1 MNLSVSEELKKDTK
15 SYWIELHREGIRNN
29 DQLSPV
35 CYPDES
41 GMLNRL
47 YDFGHRMGMREVFKR
62 LGDLK
67 GKRVLDIGCGRG
79 RWSKEFAGRG
89 AEVLGVDWSRE
100 AINRNRQEAAEC
112 AFECMSVKELN
123 HFEPASFDIVNSVTV
138 IQHVRRDFHQK
149 IFEDIHKLLAT
160 DGTFCMIE
168 SIYNPFLSNKYDHA
182 DGDYTFCWSK
192 KAWIDLAEK
201 CGFRLTSLKG
211 CLYMPLLR
219 IYHKLPVVKKR
230 DIASPL
236 TQKTHHVLK
245 ELLTLCSFP
254 IEALS
259 SSMPHKFATHGIFIF
274 EKKE

>member
-1 MNLSVSEELKKDTK
+1 MSEELKKDTK

-100 AINRNRQEAAEC
+100 AINRNR
-112 AFECMSVKELN
+112 
-123 HFEPASFDIVNSVTV
+123 
-138 IQHVRRDFHQK
+138 
-149 IFEDIHKLLAT
+149 
-160 DGTFCMIE
+160 
-168 SIYNPFLSNKYDHA
+168 
-182 DGDYTFCWSK
+182 K
-192 KAWIDLAEK
+192 K
-201 CGFRLTSLKG
+201 
-211 CLYMPLLR
+211 
-219 IYHKLPVVKKR
+219 
-230 DIASPL
+230 
-236 TQKTHHVLK
+236 
-245 ELLTLCSFP
+245 
-254 IEALS
+254 
-259 SSMPHKFATHGIFIF
+259 
-274 EKKE
+274 

>member
-1 MNLSVSEELKKDTK
+1 MMKKPEDNLQT
-15 SYWIELHREGIRNN
+15 YWEVMHHDGLEAN
-29 DQLSPV
+29 DRLSPV
-35 CYPDES
+35 CTPEES
-41 GMLNRL
+41 NRINRF
-47 YDFGHRMGMREVFKR
+47 YNFGHRLGMREVFKR

-67 GKRVLDIGCGRG
+67 GKRVLDVGCGRG

-160 DGTFCMIE
+160 GGTFCMIE
-168 SIYNPFLSNKYDHA
+168 SVYNPLLSNKYDHA

-219 IYHKLPVVKKR
+219 IYDKLPVVKKR

-236 TQKTHHVLK
+236 TQKNHHDLN

-254 IEALS
+254 IEAMS
-259 SSMPHKFATHGIFIF
+259 NYMPHRFATHGVFVF
-274 EKKE
+274 KKK